1 MDTEYWWF
9 YDLFILVTILFC
21 AYSGYKKGFAK
32 VIVMMIGYIAV
43 VILSIFIGNI
53 AGPVVYEKYVKQVMV
68 DSVKD
73 IVDEYNFEKEFQK
86 VMKEVVPDVDFKE
99 TEIDEFIMDNS
110 KNMSENLYQLYL
122 RKNSLT
128 FYSEKEFNEKINEN
142 LNNTIAN
149 SFNTGMPAFVEKEI
163 KKATQKNNN
172 LLLDTF
178 KVITGDST
186 KAAEYIEEKYVRSI
200 TVKLLK
206 AFIYLISF
214 LVLSLLLQFVEK
226 IIRESHSIPVLGSAD
241 SLFGAIL
248 GIIQA
253 LAITILIS
261 LVIKFVISLSI
272 NEIPIFNSNTINQTK
287 IFKHIYDLNEIIMK

>member
-21 AYSGYKKGFAK
+21 AFSGYKKGFAK

-53 AGPVVYEKYVKQVMV
+53 AGPVVYDNYVKQVMV
-68 DSVKD
+68 DSVKN
-73 IVDEYNFEKEFQK
+73 IVDEYNFETEFQK

-99 TEIDEFIMDNS
+99 TEIDEFIIDNS
-110 KNMSENLYQLYL
+110 KNVSEDLYQLYL

-128 FYSEKEFNEKINEN
+128 LYSEKEFNEKINEN
-142 LNNTIAN
+142 LNKTIAN

-172 LLLDTF
+172 LLLDSF

-186 KAAEYIEEKYVRSI
+186 
-200 TVKLLK
+200 
-206 AFIYLISF
+206 
-214 LVLSLLLQFVEK
+214 
-226 IIRESHSIPVLGSAD
+226 
-241 SLFGAIL
+241 
-248 GIIQA
+248 
-253 LAITILIS
+253 
-261 LVIKFVISLSI
+261 
-272 NEIPIFNSNTINQTK
+272 
-287 IFKHIYDLNEIIMK
+287 

>member
-1 MDTEYWWF
+1 LDTEYWWF
-9 YDLFILVTILFC
+9 YDLFILVTILLC
-21 AYSGYKKGFAK
+21 AYSGYKKGVAK
-32 VIVMMIGYIAV
+32 VIVMMIGYIAI
-43 VILSIFIGNI
+43 VILSVFIGNTV
-53 AGPVVYEKYVKQVMV
+53 GPVVYEKYVKQVMV
-68 DSVKD
+68 DSVKN
-73 IVDEYNFEKEFQK
+73 IVDEYNFETEFQK
-86 VMKEVVPDVDFKE
+86 VMKELVPDIDFKG

-110 KNMSENLYQLYL
+110 KNVSEDLYQLYL

-142 LNNTIAN
+142 LNKTIAN

-214 LVLSLLLQFVEK
+214 LILSLVLQFVEK

>member
-99 TEIDEFIMDNS
+99 TEIDEFIMDSS
-110 KNMSENLYQLYL
+110 KNMSENLYHLYL

>member
-1 MDTEYWWF
+1 
-9 YDLFILVTILFC
+9 
-21 AYSGYKKGFAK
+21 
-32 VIVMMIGYIAV
+32 
-43 VILSIFIGNI
+43 
-53 AGPVVYEKYVKQVMV
+53 
-68 DSVKD
+68 
-73 IVDEYNFEKEFQK
+73 
-86 VMKEVVPDVDFKE
+86 MKEVVPDADFKE

-110 KNMSENLYQLYL
+110 KNVSENLYQLYL

-128 FYSEKEFNEKINEN
+128 LYSEKEFNEKINEN
-142 LNNTIAN
+142 LNKTIAN

-214 LVLSLLLQFVEK
+214 LILSLVLQFVEK
-226 IIRESHSIPVLGSAD
+226 IIRESHSIPVLGSVD

-253 LAITILIS
+253 LAIMILIS

>member
-9 YDLFILVTILFC
+9 YDLFILVTILLC

-32 VIVMMIGYIAV
+32 VIVMMIGYIAI
-43 VILSIFIGNI
+43 VILSVFIGNTV
-53 AGPVVYEKYVKQVMV
+53 GPVVYEKYVKQVMV
-68 DSVKD
+68 DSVKN
-73 IVDEYNFEKEFQK
+73 IVDEYNFETEFQK
-86 VMKEVVPDVDFKE
+86 VMKELVPDIDFKG

-110 KNMSENLYQLYL
+110 KNVSEDLYQLYL

-142 LNNTIAN
+142 LNKTIAN

-214 LVLSLLLQFVEK
+214 LILSLVLQFVEK

>member
-1 MDTEYWWF
+1 
-9 YDLFILVTILFC
+9 
-21 AYSGYKKGFAK
+21 
-32 VIVMMIGYIAV
+32 
-43 VILSIFIGNI
+43 
-53 AGPVVYEKYVKQVMV
+53 MV

-99 TEIDEFIMDNS
+99 TEIDEFIMDSS

-163 KKATQKNNN
+163 KKATRKNNN

-214 LVLSLLLQFVEK
+214 LVLYLLLQFVEK

>member
-99 TEIDEFIMDNS
+99 TEIDEFIMDSS

-186 KAAEYIEEKYVRSI
+186 KAAEYIEEKYIRSI

>member
-1 MDTEYWWF
+1 LDTEYWWF

-186 KAAEYIEEKYVRSI
+186 KAAEYIEEKYIRSI

>member
-99 TEIDEFIMDNS
+99 TEIDEFIMDSS

-142 LNNTIAN
+142 LNNIIAN

>member
-1 MDTEYWWF
+1 LDTEYWWF

-99 TEIDEFIMDNS
+99 TEIDEFIMDSS

-142 LNNTIAN
+142 LNNIIAN

>member
-9 YDLFILVTILFC
+9 YDLFILVTILLC

-32 VIVMMIGYIAV
+32 VIVMMIGYIAI
-43 VILSIFIGNI
+43 VILSVFIGNTV
-53 AGPVVYEKYVKQVMV
+53 GPVVYEKYVKQVMV
-68 DSVKD
+68 DSVKN
-73 IVDEYNFEKEFQK
+73 IVDEYNFETEFQK
-86 VMKEVVPDVDFKE
+86 VMKEVVPDIDFKG

-110 KNMSENLYQLYL
+110 KNVSEDLYQLYL

-142 LNNTIAN
+142 LNKTIAN

-214 LVLSLLLQFVEK
+214 LILSLVLQFVEK

>member
-9 YDLFILVTILFC
+9 YDLFILVTILLC

-32 VIVMMIGYIAV
+32 VIVMMIGYIAI
-43 VILSIFIGNI
+43 VILSVFIGNTV
-53 AGPVVYEKYVKQVMV
+53 GPVVYEKYVKQVMV
-68 DSVKD
+68 DSVKN
-73 IVDEYNFEKEFQK
+73 IVDEYNFETEFQK
-86 VMKEVVPDVDFKE
+86 VMKEVVPDIDFKG

-110 KNMSENLYQLYL
+110 KNVSEDLYQLYL

-142 LNNTIAN
+142 LNKTIAN

-178 KVITGDST
+178 KVITGNYT

-214 LVLSLLLQFVEK
+214 LILSLVLQFVEK

>member
-1 MDTEYWWF
+1 LDTEYWWF
-9 YDLFILVTILFC
+9 YDLFILVTILLC

-32 VIVMMIGYIAV
+32 VIVMMIGYIAI
-43 VILSIFIGNI
+43 VILSVFIGNTV
-53 AGPVVYEKYVKQVMV
+53 GPVVYEKYVKQVMV
-68 DSVKD
+68 DSVKN
-73 IVDEYNFEKEFQK
+73 IVDEYNFETEFQK
-86 VMKEVVPDVDFKE
+86 VMKELVPDIDFKG

-110 KNMSENLYQLYL
+110 KNVSEDLYQLYL

-142 LNNTIAN
+142 LNKTIAN

-214 LVLSLLLQFVEK
+214 LILSLVLQFVEK

>member
-99 TEIDEFIMDNS
+99 TEIDEFIMDSS